1 MTDSIAIPS
10 PANSSAAPAHTRFGW
25 NRVNV
30 IRWLRKMHGWIGL
43 WGATLGLLFGTSG
56 ILLNHRAV
64 LKIPAVQV
72 QESTVQLPL
81 PQPAPASAQAMVEW
95 LRGELKLDHPNL
107 KSREEPAHGVAWG
120 DKAVTQPAHW
130 QMSLTTPRMNVQADW
145 WVGNSFIT
153 LKRSDNNFFA
163 VLTNLHKGVG
173 MGVAW
178 VLLADTLAGSI
189 ILLSLSGVLLWTQ
202 LNRRRIVGAVIGVSA
217 LALTAFLALQAM

>member
-1 MTDSIAIPS
+1 MTDSLAIP
-10 PANSSAAPAHTRFGW
+10 PATMPSARPHSAW
-25 NRVNV
+25 NRHNA

-95 LRGELKLDHPNL
+95 LRGEMKLDHPNL

-120 DKAVTQPAHW
+120 DKSMTQPGHW

-189 ILLSLSGVLLWTQ
+189 ILLSLSGVVLWTQ
-202 LNRRRIVGAVIGVSA
+202 LNRKRVIGAAIGVT
-217 LALTAFLALQAM
+217 ALTLTVALALQAM

>member
-1 MTDSIAIPS
+1 MNDTVTL
-10 PANSSAAPAHTRFGW
+10 PAATRPAAARPHQSW
-25 NRVNV
+25 NRINV

-43 WGATLGLLFGTSG
+43 WGAALGLLFGSSG

-64 LKIPAVQV
+64 LKIPAAQS

-107 KSREEPAHGVAWG
+107 KSREEPAHAVAWG
-120 DKAVTQPAHW
+120 DQSMTQPGHW

-145 WVGNSFIT
+145 WVGNGFIT

-163 VLTNLHKGVG
+163 VLGNLHKGVG
-173 MGVAW
+173 LGVGW

-189 ILLSLSGVLLWTQ
+189 ILLSLSGVVLWTQ
-202 LNRRRIVGAVIGVSA
+202 LNRRRLVGAAIGISA
-217 LALTAFLALQAM
+217 LLLTLGLAFQSM

>member
-1 MTDSIAIPS
+1 MSSLEAVTDTVARTAIARS
-10 PANSSAAPAHTRFGW
+10 GW
-25 NRVNV
+25 NRANM

-43 WGATLGLLFGTSG
+43 WGATLGLLFGVSG

-64 LKIPAVQV
+64 MKIPAVQV
-72 QESTVQLPL
+72 QESTLQMPL
-81 PQPAPASAQAMVEW
+81 PQPAPASAKEMVEW

-120 DKAVTQPAHW
+120 DKAMTQPGHW

-145 WVGNSFIT
+145 WVGNSFVT

-189 ILLSLSGVLLWTQ
+189 ILLSLSGVVLWTQ
-202 LNRRRIVGAVIGVSA
+202 LNRKRMIGAAVGITGLLLTVILS
-217 LALTAFLALQAM
+217 LRLI

>member
-1 MTDSIAIPS
+1 LSSPDMSTIDSVNDS
-10 PANSSAAPAHTRFGW
+10 PLATASGR
-25 NRVNV
+25 NRISF

-43 WGATLGLLFGTSG
+43 WGATLGLLFGSSG

-64 LKIPAVQV
+64 LKIDAARS

-81 PQPAPASAQAMVEW
+81 PQPAPASAQDLAEW
-95 LRGELKLDHPNL
+95 LRQELKLDHPNL
-107 KSREEPAHGVAWG
+107 KSREEKAHPVVWG
-120 DKAVTQPAHW
+120 DQDLIQPAHW
-130 QMSLTTPRMNVQADW
+130 QMSLTTARMNVQADW
-145 WVGNSFIT
+145 WVGSPFVT

-163 VLTNLHKGVG
+163 VLGNLHKGVG

-202 LNRRRIVGAVIGVSA
+202 LNRRCVVGAIIGVGA
-217 LALTAFLALQAM
+217 LLLTAALALQAM

>member
-1 MTDSIAIPS
+1 MSTTEVISGS
-10 PANSSAAPAHTRFGW
+10 PAGSAIARSNW
-25 NRVNV
+25 NRVNM

-43 WGATLGLLFGTSG
+43 WGATLGLLFGISG

-64 LKIPAVQV
+64 MKIPAVQV

-81 PQPAPASAQAMVEW
+81 PQPAPESARAMVEW
-95 LRGELKLDHPNL
+95 LQAELKFDHPNL
-107 KSREEPAHGVAWG
+107 KSREESAHGVAWG
-120 DKAVTQPAHW
+120 DKAMTQPGHW

-145 WVGNSFIT
+145 WVGNGFIT

-217 LALTAFLALQAM
+217 VALTAFLALQAM

>member
-1 MTDSIAIPS
+1 MSTTEVISGS
-10 PANSSAAPAHTRFGW
+10 PAGAAVTRSNW

-30 IRWLRKMHGWIGL
+30 IRWLRKMHGWVGL
-43 WGATLGLLFGTSG
+43 WGATLGLLFGISG

-64 LKIPAVQV
+64 MKIPAVQV

-81 PQPAPASAQAMVEW
+81 PQPAPASAKEMVEW
-95 LRGELKLDHPNL
+95 LQGELKFDHPNL

-120 DKAVTQPAHW
+120 DKTMTQPGHW

-153 LKRSDNNFFA
+153 PKRSDNNFFA

-202 LNRRRIVGAVIGVSA
+202 LNRRRVIGAVIGIGGLTLTVI
-217 LALTAFLALQAM
+217 LALRLI

>member
-1 MTDSIAIPS
+1 MTDLIAL
-10 PANSSAAPAHTRFGW
+10 APAVTPPVRPHTAW
-25 NRVNV
+25 NRHNV

-64 LKIPAVQV
+64 LKLPAVQV

-120 DKAVTQPAHW
+120 DKSMTQPGHW

-189 ILLSLSGVLLWTQ
+189 ILLSLSGVVLWTQ
-202 LNRRRIVGAVIGVSA
+202 LNRRRVIGAAIGVTA
-217 LALTAFLALQAM
+217 LVLTVTLALQAM

>member
-1 MTDSIAIPS
+1 MSTTEAISSSPTSVAIAR
-10 PANSSAAPAHTRFGW
+10 NNW

-43 WGATLGLLFGTSG
+43 WGATLGLLFGVSG

-64 LKIPAVQV
+64 MKIPAVQV
-72 QESTVQLPL
+72 QESTLQMPL
-81 PQPAPASAQAMVEW
+81 PQPAPASAKEMVEW
-95 LRGELKLDHPNL
+95 LQGELKFDHPNL

-120 DKAVTQPAHW
+120 DKAMTQPGHW

-145 WVGNSFIT
+145 WVGNSFVT

-202 LNRRRIVGAVIGVSA
+202 LNRKRVIGAVIGIGGLTLTVV
-217 LALTAFLALQAM
+217 LALRLL

>member
-1 MTDSIAIPS
+1 MSSIEAITNTPTT
-10 PANSSAAPAHTRFGW
+10 ASAARSSW

-43 WGATLGLLFGTSG
+43 WGATLGLLFGVSG

-64 LKIPAVQV
+64 MKIHAVQV
-72 QESTVQLPL
+72 QESTLQMPL
-81 PQPAPASAQAMVEW
+81 PQPAPTSAKEMVEW

-107 KSREEPAHGVAWG
+107 RSREEPAHGMAWG
-120 DKAVTQPAHW
+120 DKAMTQPGHW

-145 WVGNSFIT
+145 WVGNSFVT

-202 LNRRRIVGAVIGVSA
+202 LNRKRVIGAVIGITGLV
-217 LALTAFLALQAM
+217 LTVILSLRLI

>member
-1 MTDSIAIPS
+1 MTDSIAIPAAAT
-10 PANSSAAPAHTRFGW
+10 PSARPHSAW
-25 NRVNV
+25 NRHNV

-81 PQPAPASAQAMVEW
+81 PQPAPESAQAMVEW

-120 DKAVTQPAHW
+120 DKSMTQPGHW

-189 ILLSLSGVLLWTQ
+189 ILLSLSGVVLWTQ
-202 LNRRRIVGAVIGVSA
+202 LNRKRLIGAAIGVT
-217 LALTAFLALQAM
+217 ALTLTVILALQAM